1 MNTNEEMAS
10 MMELPAKDLKQLCF
24 VLHEVTVN
32 TFEIM
37 ERYKIKKKQK
47 LQKNTLT
54 N

>member
-1 MNTNEEMAS
+1 
-10 MMELPAKDLKQLCF
+10 
-24 VLHEVTVN
+24 VN